1 MKWEN
6 ILTKYDFYE
15 FMKDRN
21 ECSDEFLKKLAVECS
36 FALKSGYFPINE
48 LIHTMTYNVYN
59 YCKGIVDSI
68 PMLYVMD
75 VINNVSYECMR
86 RYAEST
92 DSDETNR
99 ELDNETVT
107 EQTSVITAK
116 EATKLSTPTG
126 TLTTHQYDQIVEEIE
141 KEKIYETI
149 SYNAHSKCKSA
160 TIPNIFN
167 YIGEIIRK
175 ITDVR
180 IVNIN
185 DVNII
190 FNRIKHNL
198 TDLGYS
204 LDTVTQSSYYY
215 FMGVSDDND
224 DYVTLDKTDLII
236 MWE

>member
-21 ECSDEFLKKLAVECS
+21 ECSDEFLKKLAAECS
-36 FALKSGYFPINE
+36 FALKSGYFPIHE
-48 LIHTMTYNVYN
+48 SIHPMIYNIYN
-59 YCKGIVDSI
+59 HCIGIEDDT
-68 PMLYVMD
+68 PMLYVDD

-86 RYAEST
+86 RCAKSI
-92 DSDETNR
+92 DFDETNCDLNN
-99 ELDNETVT
+99 ELCT
-107 EQTSVITAK
+107 EQVSIITAK
-116 EATKLSTPTG
+116 EATALSTPTG
-126 TLTTHQYDQIVEEIE
+126 TLTTYQQDKIIKEIE

-149 SYNAHSKCKSA
+149 SYEAHSKRKSVS
-160 TIPNIFN
+160 IPNIIN

-175 ITDVR
+175 TTDVR

-204 LDTVTQSSYYY
+204 INTVTQSSYYH

-224 DYVTLDKTDLII
+224 DYATLDKIDLII

>member
-21 ECSDEFLKKLAVECS
+21 ECSDEFLKKLAAECS
-36 FALKSGYFPINE
+36 FALKCGHFPMYG
-48 LIHTMTYNVYN
+48 LIYTMTDNVYN
-59 YCKGIVDSI
+59 YCIGIEDDT

-86 RYAEST
+86 RYAKYT
-92 DSDETNR
+92 DLDETNCD
-99 ELDNETVT
+99 LDKETVIK
-107 EQTSVITAK
+107 QTSIITAK
-116 EATKLSTPTG
+116 EATTLSTPTG
-126 TLTTHQYDQIVEEIE
+126 TLTTYQQDEIIKEIE

-149 SYNAHSKCKSA
+149 SYRVHSKCKSA
-160 TIPNIFN
+160 TIPNIIN
-167 YIGEIIRK
+167 YIGEMIRK
-175 ITDVR
+175 TTDVR
-180 IVNIN
+180 IVNMN

-204 LDTVTQSSYYY
+204 IDTVTQSSYYH

-224 DYVTLDKTDLII
+224 DYVTLDKIDLII